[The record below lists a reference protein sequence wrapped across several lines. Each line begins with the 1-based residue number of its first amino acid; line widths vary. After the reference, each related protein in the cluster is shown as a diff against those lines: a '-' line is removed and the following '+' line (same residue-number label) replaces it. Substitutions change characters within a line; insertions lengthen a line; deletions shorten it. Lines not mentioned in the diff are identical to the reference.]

1 LPDPV
6 SASFTNARQTKP
18 MALTAM
24 ARLGLA
30 NEAGVFSF
38 RECRH
43 GVMAFLRTDETIG
56 RALDVH
62 GEFAES
68 GNRILAAL
76 LAPGDTAV
84 DVGANVGTVALAL
97 AAVVGPTG
105 QVIAFE
111 PQRLVFQALCANLT
125 VNGLS
130 HVLALRAAVGRAS
143 GEARIPLVDPTIAQ
157 NFGGVCVTQDPAGDR
172 VPLVALDSLNLPACA
187 VLKTDAEGMD
197 FDVLLGAA
205 ATIDRTRPAVYF
217 EGRGD
222 ASSAISFLLERRY
235 RCYWHFASFAAPDSF
250 RPGSDVLD
258 LSGDINVLA
267 LPLESP
273 VRVALPVV
281 SAADADWHRD
291 YARFLAEWESARSDS
306 RGVQVGLTDEEFHRM
321 NDERLRRE
329 EYVRRLVE

>member
-1 LPDPV
+1 MIP
-6 SASFTNARQTKP
+6 
-18 MALTAM
+18 TAT

-30 NEAGVFSF
+30 SEAGVFSF
-38 RECRH
+38 RDCRH

-68 GNRILAAL
+68 ANRILTAL

-97 AAVVGPTG
+97 AAAVGPTG
-105 QVIAFE
+105 RVIAFE

-125 VNGLS
+125 VNGFA

-143 GEARIPLVDPTIAQ
+143 GEVRIPSVDPTIAQ

-197 FDVLLGAA
+197 YDVLLGAA

-217 EGRGD
+217 EGGGE
-222 ASSAISFLLERRY
+222 APAAIAFLIERRY

-250 RPGSDVLD
+250 RPGPDVFGLRGD
-258 LSGDINVLA
+258 LNVLA

-273 VRVALPVV
+273 VRVALPAV
-281 SAADADWHRD
+281 SAADADWRRD
-291 YARFLAEWESARSDS
+291 YARFLAEWQSALRGS
-306 RGVQVGLTDEEFHRM
+306 RAAQVGLTDEECHRM

-329 EYVRRLVE
+329 EHLRQPPAQDPGQPR